1 MEPDE
6 TTPPPEQPS
15 GRARDER
22 PVEERVDLE
31 ALTEAVA
38 RLLRRDLEIA
48 RERLGRP
55 RRTL

>member
-1 MEPDE
+1 VEPDR
-6 TTPPPEQPS
+6 TPSPPEQPS
-15 GRARDER
+15 GREREER
-22 PVEERVDLE
+22 PVEERVDLD

-55 RRTL
+55 RRAL

>member
-1 MEPDE
+1 MEPDK
-6 TTPPPEQPS
+6 TGSQPDQPS
-15 GRARDER
+15 GREREER
-22 PVEERVDLE
+22 PVEERVDLD

-55 RRTL
+55 RRAL